1 MTRTSLTKFKCSVA
15 QTLEIIGDKWTML
28 IIRDAF
34 VGVTTFSGFQ
44 RNLGV
49 ARNVLAD
56 RLAHLVAHG
65 ILDRMPTRPGIE
77 RHTYNLTEKG
87 RALFPVMIAMMQWG
101 DTWIYGAGHE
111 PVCVVDKDS
120 GMPVR
125 PVTVLSEKGHP
136 LSPDTTAYAPGQGAR
151 RRGKQ
156 GAR

>member
-34 VGVTTFSGFQ
+34 VGVATFSGFQ

-56 RLAHLVAHG
+56 RLAHLVAHD
-65 ILDRMPTRPGIE
+65 ILDRTPTRPGVE
-77 RHTYNLTEKG
+77 RHTYSLTEKG

-136 LSPDTTAYAPGQGAR
+136 LSPDTTAYAPGPGAR